1 MGISAQASIQA
12 WTIDQ
17 TNICKD
23 MKITESFSK
32 KHFTPLLGIQYSGG
46 RIEGNDG
53 ALVLMMFAMCM
64 QKDNNKKNLYLSRAR

>member
-1 MGISAQASIQA
+1 MQGHE
-12 WTIDQ
+12 D
-17 TNICKD
+17 
-23 MKITESFSK
+23 TESFSK

>member
-1 MGISAQASIQA
+1 
-12 WTIDQ
+12 
-17 TNICKD
+17 